1 MTADLSSR
9 IKNCDADLPSGNCL
23 AGWHWGEERED
34 LFNQICLSSFTHFFY
49 QWHLRKTV
57 DLFDQIAVH
66 VSTCLS
72 SVISSSENWSA
83 LDVLWWKNELCCS
96 VVFDPLCRGFK
107 QLKGFANMRSDIQH
121 WNSIASD
128 PTSELIQSLNI
139 TSYPT
144 SNLTFILVFPSLII
158 SFSDK
163 NKGVKSFIIYGLLF
177 LSCSNLILALKG
189 CLDSLRLSFRHAIP
203 KCSNNNKLWPL

>member
-34 LFNQICLSSFTHFFY
+34 LFNQICLSSFTLFFY

-72 SVISSSENWSA
+72 SVISSSENWCA

-96 VVFDPLCRGFK
+96 VVFDPLCRGFN
-107 QLKGFANMRSDIQH
+107 QLKASANMRSD
-121 WNSIASD
+121 NNTGTASD
-128 PTSELIQSLNI
+128 PTSGLIQSLNI
-139 TSYPT
+139 TSYLT
-144 SNLTFILVFPSLII
+144 SNMTFSW
-158 SFSDK
+158 
-163 NKGVKSFIIYGLLF
+163 
-177 LSCSNLILALKG
+177 
-189 CLDSLRLSFRHAIP
+189 SFRP
-203 KCSNNNKLWPL
+203 R

>member
-34 LFNQICLSSFTHFFY
+34 LFNQICLSSFTLFFY

-72 SVISSSENWSA
+72 SVISSSENWCA
-83 LDVLWWKNELCCS
+83 LDVLWWKNELCYS
-96 VVFDPLCRGFK
+96 VVFDPLCREFK
-107 QLKGFANMRSDIQH
+107 QLKASANMRSDIQH
-121 WNSIASD
+121 WNSIWSNFRANPILEYNLLSD
-128 PTSELIQSLNI
+128 IQ
-139 TSYPT
+139 YD
-144 SNLTFILVFPSLII
+144 FFLVFPTSII
-158 SFSDK
+158 YFSDK